1 LGRRVPLL
9 QPTSRVSLCSE
20 RMAPSWHHGRASW
33 DTLKPHTTTGHY
45 VNDLVETGE
54 STVRAAYVAATYD
67 WLVALKRE
75 FDPDNVFRMN
85 QNVKP

>member
-1 LGRRVPLL
+1 
-9 QPTSRVSLCSE
+9 
-20 RMAPSWHHGRASW
+20 
-33 DTLKPHTTTGHY
+33 

-54 STVRAAYVAATYD
+54 STVRAAYGAATYD
-67 WLVALKRE
+67 RLVALKRE